1 LFPTAQFNR
10 HADLIPF
17 SVISSLFHMY
27 QRVKAVG
34 KHSILDLWDMFR
46 LIDDDALPAP
56 GF

>member
-1 LFPTAQFNR
+1 
-10 HADLIPF
+10 
-17 SVISSLFHMY
+17 MY

-34 KHSILDLWDMFR
+34 KHSILDLWDMLR